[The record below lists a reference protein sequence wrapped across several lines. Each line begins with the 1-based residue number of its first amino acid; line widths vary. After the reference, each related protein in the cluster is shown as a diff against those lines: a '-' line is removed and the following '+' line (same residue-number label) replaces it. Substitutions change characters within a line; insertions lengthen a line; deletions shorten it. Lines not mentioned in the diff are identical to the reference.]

1 MNGRW
6 TDVFF
11 LPALFCCVVGVALPI
26 LMLFYPDVI
35 NPALGPAMLAFSPLW
50 LVMFVSVIFDKP
62 VREANDRFN
71 ATTAKELEK
80 LGFFRLLFSPAYGDW
95 RFLVLNR
102 VLWLEAVV
110 AAFMGRKDL
119 SFLAFMCFMISG
131 MMMILAFKG
140 PDSPLESGN

>member
-1 MNGRW
+1 
-6 TDVFF
+6 
-11 LPALFCCVVGVALPI
+11 
-26 LMLFYPDVI
+26 
-35 NPALGPAMLAFSPLW
+35 MLAFSPLW